1 MKSKSFDNLYG
12 AQELD
17 VHAVEVLDC
26 ITMMKDEEIRICREL
41 SDFVVE
47 KQQLQNK
54 IRLLTDQLSHL
65 MIKTS
70 DKLETLEK
78 LRKTLIETERSYDH
92 MIESSHLLYN
102 SALESKKQ
110 FLGEVK
116 ANEKKHVHSHRTFSK
131 APGW

>member
-1 MKSKSFDNLYG
+1 MESKSFDNLYG

-78 LRKTLIETERSYDH
+78 LRKTLKETERSYDH

-116 ANEKKHVHSHRTFSK
+116 ANEKKHFHSHRTFSK